1 MIITLVLLFMT
12 ILLVGAVVVLLGLGG
27 TIFTFF
33 AADIIVA
40 VGIIWLI
47 VHLVRKKKKS
57 K

>member
-1 MIITLVLLFMT
+1 MIITLVLLLMT
-12 ILLVGAVVVLLGLGG
+12 VLLVGAVVVLLGLGG

>member
-1 MIITLVLLFMT
+1 MIITLVLLLMT
-12 ILLVGAVVVLLGLGG
+12 VLLVGAVVVLLGLGG

-47 VHLVRKKKKS
+47 VHFVRRKKKS

>member
-1 MIITLVLLFMT
+1 MIITLVLLLMT
-12 ILLVGAVVVLLGLGG
+12 VLLVGAVVVLLGLGG

-40 VGIIWLI
+40 IGVIWLI

>member
-1 MIITLVLLFMT
+1 MIITLALLIMT

-40 VGIIWLI
+40 IGVIWLI

>member
-1 MIITLVLLFMT
+1 MIITLILLFMT

>member
-40 VGIIWLI
+40 IGIIWLI

>member
-1 MIITLVLLFMT
+1 MIITLVLLLMT
-12 ILLVGAVVVLLGLGG
+12 VLLVGAVVVLLGLGG

-33 AADIIVA
+33 SVDIIVA

-47 VHLVRKKKKS
+47 VHFVRKKKKS

>member
-1 MIITLVLLFMT
+1 MIITLVLLLMT
-12 ILLVGAVVVLLGLGG
+12 VLLVGAVVVLLGLGG

-47 VHLVRKKKKS
+47 VHFVRKKKKS

>member
-1 MIITLVLLFMT
+1 MIITLALLLMT

-40 VGIIWLI
+40 IGVIWLI